1 MLSRVPAGI
10 ITTMSIIKV
19 AIVEDDAR
27 VRKSLAQLIDLSEGF
42 RCVNQYAS
50 AEKALA
56 GLPGDPPDVVVMDIN
71 LPGMSGVDCVR
82 KLKQILPAC
91 QILMLTVYDQTEN
104 IFNALAAGASGY
116 LLKQTAP
123 AELLAS
129 IRDVYGGG
137 SPMSSHIA
145 RKVVQSFQTPR
156 VADGQ
161 ALTPREQEVLDYLTK
176 GYMYKEIASLLH
188 ISFDTVHTHT
198 RHIYEKLHIRSRT
211 ELMTTHLRTK

>member
-1 MLSRVPAGI
+1 
-10 ITTMSIIKV
+10 MSIIKV
-19 AIVEDDAR
+19 AIVEDDVR

-82 KLKQILPAC
+82 KLKQILPGC

-156 VADGQ
+156 AADGQ

-176 GYMYKEIASLLH
+176 GYMYKEIAGLLH

-211 ELMTTHLRTK
+211 ELMSTHLRAR

>member
-1 MLSRVPAGI
+1 
-10 ITTMSIIKV
+10 MSIIKV

-116 LLKQTAP
+116 LLKQTVP

-156 VADGQ
+156 VTDGQ

-211 ELMTTHLRTK
+211 ELMTTHLRAK

>member
-1 MLSRVPAGI
+1 
-10 ITTMSIIKV
+10 MSIIKV
-19 AIVEDDAR
+19 AIVEDDVR

-56 GLPGDPPDVVVMDIN
+56 GLPTDPPDVVVMDIN

-82 KLKQILPAC
+82 KLKQILPAS

>member
-56 GLPGDPPDVVVMDIN
+56 GLPTDPPDVVVMDIN

-161 ALTPREQEVLDYLTK
+161 SLTPREQEVLDYLTK